1 MNYDRSFEPT
11 GLGSKILSVLLTYPY
26 LSKDIEDLGKFE
38 DFNEPEVQLMLEVA
52 SYFIDNP
59 DNGISDILSMVDK
72 EKASFIGAL
81 ISIHDPIDEKN
92 ARAYLDDC
100 LFNLKKSDSVTR
112 IIELK
117 EIFESGNLSDD
128 ETFELQQHLL
138 SNIHKLDD
146 PEKKLLRALSQKS

>member
-1 MNYDRSFEPT
+1 M
-11 GLGSKILSVLLTYPY
+11 ILQD
-26 LSKDIEDLGKFE
+26 LSKPDLLISSSHVSAVIYVS
-38 DFNEPEVQLMLEVA
+38 EPEVQLMLEVA

-59 DNGISDILSMVDK
+59 ESGISDILSMVDK

-81 ISIHDPIDEKN
+81 ISIHDPIDEQN

-100 LFNLKKSDSVTR
+100 LFNLKKADSATR

-138 SNIHKLDD
+138 SNIHKLDE
-146 PEKKLLRALSQKS
+146 PEKNLLRALSQQA

>member
-1 MNYDRSFEPT
+1 
-11 GLGSKILSVLLTYPY
+11 
-26 LSKDIEDLGKFE
+26 
-38 DFNEPEVQLMLEVA
+38 MLEVA

-59 DNGISDILSMVDK
+59 ESGISDILSMVDK

-81 ISIHDPIDEKN
+81 ISIHDPIDEQN

-100 LFNLKKSDSVTR
+100 LLNLKKADSVTR

-138 SNIHKLDD
+138 SNIHKLDE
-146 PEKKLLRALSQKS
+146 PEKNLLRALSQKA

>member
-1 MNYDRSFEPT
+1 
-11 GLGSKILSVLLTYPY
+11 
-26 LSKDIEDLGKFE
+26 
-38 DFNEPEVQLMLEVA
+38 MLEVA

-81 ISIHDPIDEKN
+81 ISTHDPIDEQN

-100 LFNLKKSDSVTR
+100 LFNLKKSDSATR

-146 PEKKLLRALSQKS
+146 PEKKPFESSQSKIIIKIYQKLGNLLKKLI